1 MNKITI
7 IGWYGTETI
16 GDRAILAGVIKV
28 LYSAYQDIE
37 IRLGSIIPFF
47 TERTLEEDEAFF
59 RSCSGHEDL
68 NIKLF
73 NSAKPKELDDSIKWC
88 DSLCI
93 GGGPLEDI
101 PSMFMLEY
109 AIKKARKLKKKTMA
123 IGCGAGPLYKRI
135 YQKSMVN
142 IVNNTDV
149 AIFRDER
156 SLKEYLRLGG
166 CKNDCIG
173 TIDPA
178 AFALQHYKQKRQ
190 STKESKDIIVIS
202 VREFTSEYKMNRNIN
217 VDSINRKIY
226 ENIQLLKEKHGTD
239 ILLVPMHY
247 FGIGDDDRYFMNN
260 FCFKYKTEGIN
271 VQNKILDMESTMQLF
286 SEARFCVGMRFH
298 SVVFQTILNGKNMV
312 WDYTDLN
319 SGKIGAF
326 ISQVKGTEYYKNSYL
341 NLQVDSDKE
350 LSFPNEP
357 FKVDDE
363 IINDYENQYVSLIK
377 SKLIQ

>member
-109 AIKKARKLKKKTMA
+109 AIKKARKLKK
-123 IGCGAGPLYKRI
+123 
-135 YQKSMVN
+135 
-142 IVNNTDV
+142 
-149 AIFRDER
+149 
-156 SLKEYLRLGG
+156 RLW
-166 CKNDCIG
+166 
-173 TIDPA
+173 
-178 AFALQHYKQKRQ
+178 R
-190 STKESKDIIVIS
+190 
-202 VREFTSEYKMNRNIN
+202 
-217 VDSINRKIY
+217 
-226 ENIQLLKEKHGTD
+226 
-239 ILLVPMHY
+239 
-247 FGIGDDDRYFMNN
+247 
-260 FCFKYKTEGIN
+260 
-271 VQNKILDMESTMQLF
+271 
-286 SEARFCVGMRFH
+286 
-298 SVVFQTILNGKNMV
+298 
-312 WDYTDLN
+312 
-319 SGKIGAF
+319 
-326 ISQVKGTEYYKNSYL
+326 
-341 NLQVDSDKE
+341 
-350 LSFPNEP
+350 
-357 FKVDDE
+357 
-363 IINDYENQYVSLIK
+363 
-377 SKLIQ
+377 